1 MMLQGDC
8 NIERCIMQ
16 TVNDSAAGGSLGS
29 GKSAAAPGLAVPAG
43 VASRPSLLLAR
54 IGTALEAA
62 ADQWLAPSG
71 LTGRDYAVLAILTSD
86 IPDTQLDLARML
98 GKAPGIV
105 VIAVDRLE
113 QAGLVE
119 RQRDPADRRRSRV
132 AVTAEGR
139 RALRK
144 ADRIADGGL
153 AQLLPGLEAPERTLL
168 CDLLARGVGREARQ
182 QP

>member
-1 MMLQGDC
+1 M
-8 NIERCIMQ
+8 
-16 TVNDSAAGGSLGS
+16 NDSAADGSS
-29 GKSAAAPGLAVPAG
+29 GAGKGEGAPDPAVPVG

-54 IGTALEAA
+54 IGAALEAA
-62 ADQWLAPSG
+62 ADEWLAPSG
-71 LTGRDYAVLAILTSD
+71 LTGRDYAVLAILTDD

-113 QAGLVE
+113 HAGLVE

-132 AVTAEGR
+132 TVTAEGR

-153 AQLLPGLEAPERTLL
+153 ARLLPGLDSPERKLL
-168 CDLLARGVGREARQ
+168 CDLLARGAGQEARQ
-182 QP
+182 EP

>member
-1 MMLQGDC
+1 
-8 NIERCIMQ
+8 
-16 TVNDSAAGGSLGS
+16 
-29 GKSAAAPGLAVPAG
+29 
-43 VASRPSLLLAR
+43 VARRPSLLLAR

-62 ADQWLAPSG
+62 ADVWLAPSG
-71 LTGRDYAVLAILTSD
+71 LTGRDYAVLAILSAD
-86 IPDTQLDLARML
+86 NPDTQLDLARML

-153 AQLLPGLEAPERTLL
+153 VQLLPGLEAPERQFLF
-168 CDLLARGVGREARQ
+168 DLLARGFSQETRPDITRG
-182 QP
+182 